1 MNDEDMEVLDEWDED
16 ELFEDDDLL
25 DAVQSQS
32 GGHLGSITKHGG
44 YEDMTDEEISKF
56 QNSTEYK
63 EYKADIEEAVDVKAN
78 MHGKTVQEILG
89 LSEQKESLYYSYNA
103 LEHYDVDIDI
113 YEDIVAQSPVMQQ
126 TLEEGEQVLPTFKYL
141 HQDIFLSLYKYKAK
155 IIPETKMH
163 TSTRMNRG
171 IIGNLVNTPEYIS
184 LRQTCRLDQF
194 NAALGTEILGREALE
209 ILKQAIEQIQD
220 LQKKKQAMDE
230 LLEKESQID
239 ELLEENQAI
248 DELIQDMQKGY
259 PGNGQSMDELLAQKD
274 ANEQAA
280 AALKEVAN
288 QIAEQCDELIDED
301 DFAEEVSTVIGKSLD
316 ETSTEVRETS
326 ELCNAWGLGT
336 GNECKVAF
344 QQKKDAVEKIRKSPK
359 LKKFTDII
367 GRMKES
373 AITEQKKK
381 AKHGAVEI
389 KSVTV
394 GQKIED
400 SLPSD
405 RMNLV
410 NEVTK
415 KDFMRRMTENSLLTY
430 AKESTKEKNKGP
442 IIVCVDTSGS
452 MEGDEEIWSKALS
465 VGLLEVAQMQK
476 RDFACIIYSSHA
488 DDPIVIRKDE
498 ISPQKVID
506 VAERFHNGGTNFE
519 APLNKALELIKDSTF
534 KNADIVFITD
544 GDCYVSDSF
553 SRKFAQT
560 KEDKDFRT
568 LGVLVNMGRGHHSD
582 SSLKEF
588 CDSIT
593 FVSDIADI
601 KNADSDVNKSIFGAI

>member
-1 MNDEDMEVLDEWDED
+1 MKDEEMDALDWDDELLEDEDLM
-16 ELFEDDDLL
+16 
-25 DAVQSQS
+25 DAVQQS
-32 GGHLGSITKHGG
+32 SSFGSIQKHGG
-44 YEDMTDEEISKF
+44 YEDMTDEEIEQF

-63 EYKADIEEAVDVKAN
+63 EFKADIEEAVDIKAN

-89 LSEQKESLYYSYNA
+89 LSERKAALTYSYNSV
-103 LEHYDVDIDI
+103 EHYDVDIDI
-113 YEDIVAQSPVMQQ
+113 YEDIVDQSPVMQA
-126 TLEEGEQVLPTFKYL
+126 TLEEGEQILPTFKYL

-155 IIPETKMH
+155 IIPETNMH

-171 IIGNLVNTPEYIS
+171 IIGNLINTPEYIS
-184 LRQTCRLDQF
+184 LRQTCRFDQF

-209 ILKQAIEQIQD
+209 ILKNMLEQIQD
-220 LQKKKQAMDE
+220 LEKKKQAMDE
-230 LLEKESQID
+230 LLEKENEID
-239 ELLEENQAI
+239 ELLEQNQEI
-248 DELIQDMQKGY
+248 DELLEDMKRG
-259 PGNGQSMDELLAQKD
+259 GNGNGMSVQELVAQQE

-280 AALKEVAN
+280 AALKAVAN
-288 QIAEQCDELIDED
+288 KIAEECDELLDED
-301 DFAEEVSTVIGKSLD
+301 DFAEQVSTVMGSTLTSTSMEVA
-316 ETSTEVRETS
+316 ETSK
-326 ELCNAWGLGT
+326 LCEAWGLGV

-344 QQKKDAVEKIRKSPK
+344 QNKKDAVEKIRKSSK
-359 LKKFTDII
+359 LSKFTDII

-400 SLPSD
+400 TLPSD

-410 NEVTK
+410 NDTTK

-452 MEGDEEIWSKALS
+452 MEGDQEIWSKALS

-476 RDFACIIYSSHA
+476 RDFACIIYSSRA

-498 ISPQKVID
+498 ISPQKIID

-519 APLNKALELIKDSTF
+519 APLNKALELIKDATF

-553 SRKFAQT
+553 TRKFNQI

-588 CDSIT
+588 CDNIT
-593 FVSDIADI
+593 LVSDIADI
-601 KNADSDVNKSIFGAI
+601 KNADSDTNRAIFGAI